1 MYRQCLY
8 GVRESVWDS
17 VSSADNQVFCRAYLL
32 RHIASAGV
40 DGSEVVCRD
49 AVEGDVNSLDG
60 AVPVDGLECPSGTSS
75 VAVSATEAFDA
86 FFLAI
91 DYPQNSMLGGDGVCS
106 PRNIFLE
113 HVYPAQR
120 IGRFHFK
127 AETSISRTD
136 D

>member
-1 MYRQCLY
+1 MLNAMLSRTSGGSCSHGPWKEEMYRQCLY

-32 RHIASAGV
+32 RHITSAGV

-60 AVPVDGLECPSGTSS
+60 AVSVDGLECPSGTSS
-75 VAVSATEAFDA
+75 VAVPATEAFDA

-91 DYPQNSMLGGDGVCS
+91 RVSSKFYVGRRRGV
-106 PRNIFLE
+106 
-113 HVYPAQR
+113 
-120 IGRFHFK
+120 
-127 AETSISRTD
+127 
-136 D
+136 